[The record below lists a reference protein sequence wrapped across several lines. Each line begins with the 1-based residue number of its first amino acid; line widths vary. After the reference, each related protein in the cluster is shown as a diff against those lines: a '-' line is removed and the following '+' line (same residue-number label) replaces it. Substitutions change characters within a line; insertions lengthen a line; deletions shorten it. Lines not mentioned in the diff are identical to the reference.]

1 MYLQGSQHAPMAVR
15 RAIVDT
21 ILQSD
26 SLDLEARDIWGQS
39 AGMTALK
46 LYDFAAPGEEHVA
59 IGILEQLLV
68 RNTQCR
74 RQSHASRLICKDR
87 QALDTQQREKS

>member
-1 MYLQGSQHAPMAVR
+1 MTVR

-26 SLDLEARDIWGQS
+26 SLDLEARDSWGQS
-39 AGMTALK
+39 AGMIALK

-74 RQSHASRLICKDR
+74 RQSHASHLICEDR
-87 QALDTQQREKS
+87 QAPDTQQREKS